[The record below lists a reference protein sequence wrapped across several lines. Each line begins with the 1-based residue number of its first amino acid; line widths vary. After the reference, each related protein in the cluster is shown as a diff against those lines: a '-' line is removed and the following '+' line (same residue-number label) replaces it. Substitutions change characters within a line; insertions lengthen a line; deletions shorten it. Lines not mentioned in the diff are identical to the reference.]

1 MMVELKIFRTT
12 PPSKSLS
19 DAIIGMNFLMVMILF
34 EMKRRY
40 LAPKV
45 PQIFF
50 GGTLHLRCL
59 TPS

>member
-45 PQIFF
+45 LFWRDL
-50 GGTLHLRCL
+50 TLKVPYSVV
-59 TPS
+59 T